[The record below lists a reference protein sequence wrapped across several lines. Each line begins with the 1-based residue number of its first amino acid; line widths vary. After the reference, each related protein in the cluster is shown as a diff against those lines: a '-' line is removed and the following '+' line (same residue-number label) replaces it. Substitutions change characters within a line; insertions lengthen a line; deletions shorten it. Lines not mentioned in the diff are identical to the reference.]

1 MTTMTNEQLAARI
14 REGKTWLLPIL
25 WEQIEKLAS
34 KLTGEYVRHNP
45 MSCTQ
50 SGMTADDLM
59 GECYLAM
66 VDAVDSYDPEQGDFV
81 PWYCVHVRKAFN
93 AATGNRTQR
102 ERLDPL
108 RRADRLERQLDTE
121 EEEGA
126 TLGDTIADPVDPY
139 ESADERIYR
148 QQLRGDIEKSLEQIP
163 EKNAEVIR
171 SRYFGGKTL
180 AQIGEAGGVS
190 IETIRQRERQAL
202 RELRGPKG
210 KRLRAYREE
219 ILSGA
224 YRGSGLSRYRD
235 TGTSSTEYTA
245 MKLIELELE
254 KWRTE
259 LEAMKSHEETL
270 DTDEPGLQKPF

>member
-1 MTTMTNEQLAARI
+1 MTNEQLAARI
-14 REGKTWLLPIL
+14 REGKSWLMPVL

-34 KLTGEYVRHNP
+34 KLSGEYVRHNP
-45 MSCTQ
+45 ASCTQ
-50 SGMTADDLM
+50 SGITEEDLM

-66 VDAVDSYDPEQGDFV
+66 VDAVDSYDPEQGDFA
-81 PWYCVHVRKAFN
+81 PWYCMHVKKAFN

-108 RRADRLERQLDTE
+108 RRADRLERQLDTQ
-121 EEEGA
+121 EEEGI
-126 TLGDTIADPVDPY
+126 TLGDTIADPQDQFAQT
-139 ESADERIYR
+139 EERIYTR
-148 QQLRGDIEKSLEQIP
+148 QLHEDIEKSLEQIP
-163 EKNAEVIR
+163 DKNAEVIR
-171 SRYFGGKTL
+171 SRYFDGKTL
-180 AQIGEAGGVS
+180 AQIGEAHGVS

-210 KRLRAYREE
+210 KRLQAYRED

-254 KWRTE
+254 K
-259 LEAMKSHEETL
+259 
-270 DTDEPGLQKPF
+270 